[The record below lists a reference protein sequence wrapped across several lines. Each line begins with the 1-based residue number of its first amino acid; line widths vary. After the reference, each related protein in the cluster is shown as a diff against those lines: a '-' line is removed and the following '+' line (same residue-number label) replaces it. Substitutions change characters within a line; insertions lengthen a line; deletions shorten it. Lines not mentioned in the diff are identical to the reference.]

1 LSTVRTSSAS
11 ATDYQPFDTP
21 NGAEGE
27 VHWIRESGSDGVD
40 LRSGIWRC
48 APGQIPD
55 ALPVTFAGA
64 ETLYL
69 IEGDLHV
76 ELVDQDRTL
85 ELRAGDIASFERG
98 TPTLWSVKTPV
109 KALMVIA
116 DANNDA
122 SGDR

>member
-11 ATDYQPFDTP
+11 ATDYQPFETP

-27 VHWIRESGSDGVD
+27 VHWIRESGTDGVD
-40 LRSGIWRC
+40 LRTGIWRC

-55 ALPVTFAGA
+55 AMPVTFAGA

-69 IEGDLHV
+69 IEGDLHIDLV
-76 ELVDQDRTL
+76 EQGRTL
-85 ELRAGDIASFERG
+85 KLCPGDIASFERG
-98 TPTLWSVKTPV
+98 TPTLWTVKTPV

-116 DANNDA
+116 DAAD
-122 SGDR
+122 GEGRDQ

>member
-1 LSTVRTSSAS
+1 MSTVRTSTAN
-11 ATDYQPFDTP
+11 ATEYQPFDTP

-27 VHWIRESGSDGVD
+27 VHWIRDSGADGVD

-64 ETLYL
+64 ETLFL
-69 IEGDLHV
+69 IEGELHV
-76 ELVDQDRTL
+76 ELVDQGHTLKLRT
-85 ELRAGDIASFERG
+85 GDIASFERG

-116 DANNDA
+116 GAN
-122 SGDR
+122 SGAEQDR